1 MSKLNFPQMFGSV
14 LQFNMT
20 QMFQVL
26 AEQEVEKAQLTE
38 LINGLVKGN
47 VDLSQLEVSQDGIR
61 VTPKQA
67 GPVDL
72 SAFSVEDLSAALG
85 AALQASLP
93 EEDTGGGFVDVDTI
107 APTTLEE
114 DEAPPMENEN
124 FDKAE

>member
-1 MSKLNFPQMFGSV
+1 MFGSV

-26 AEQEVEKAQLTE
+26 AEQEVEKAQLAD

-61 VTPKQA
+61 VTPRQA

-72 SAFSVEDLSAALG
+72 SAFSTEQLSAALL
-85 AALQASLP
+85 ANLHT
-93 EEDTGGGFVDVDTI
+93 EEVS
-107 APTTLEE
+107 AEE
-114 DEAPPMENEN
+114 VVDEATGLEPDEVGFDEGLDAPLENEN
-124 FDKAE
+124 FEKPE